1 MADHGAREHPDRGD
15 TGERDELERLEK
27 ALAGRFP
34 HTMRPDLARMTQL
47 VDLLGH
53 PERAFPSIHLTGT
66 NGKTSTARMIDAL
79 FRAFGLRPGRYTSPH
94 LESVTERI
102 ALDGRPVSAE
112 VLNRAYDDVLP
123 YVELVDGSSPEPV
136 TYFELLTAMAFSAFA
151 DAPVDIGVIE
161 VGMGGTWDATNVI
174 DGRVQVITPIAL
186 DHPELGST
194 VAEVAGEKAG
204 ILRPDGV
211 VVLGQQPVEAAEVV
225 LRRAAELGTTVAREG
240 IEFGVTER
248 AIAVGGQ
255 MLTIQGLGGVYDEIF
270 LGLTGQHQ
278 AHNAACALAAVEAF
292 FGAGPDRQLDVE
304 TVRRGFADA
313 QSPGRLEVVRSSP
326 TVLVDGAHNP
336 AGTAALVE
344 ALQESYAF
352 EKLVGV
358 VGILRDKNAAAMLA
372 ALEPV
377 LDVVVLTEVASP
389 RASSADELAAIAL
402 EVFDEDR
409 VEVVPRLDDALEAA
423 VTIAEE
429 DTEQLS
435 GVGVLVTGSLLVVG
449 EARRLLGR

>member
-1 MADHGAREHPDRGD
+1 MDDPTAASQPTDDLSRV
-15 TGERDELERLEK
+15 EK

-34 HTMRPDLARMTQL
+34 HTMRPDLSRMTQL

-53 PERAFPSIHLTGT
+53 PEQAFPSIHLTGT
-66 NGKTSTARMIDAL
+66 NGKTSTARMIDSL
-79 FRAFGLRPGRYTSPH
+79 LRAFGLRPGRYTSPH
-94 LESVTERI
+94 LESLAERI
-102 ALDGRPVSAE
+102 AIDGRPASGE
-112 VLNRAYDDVLP
+112 VLNAAYDDVLP
-123 YVELVDGSSPEPV
+123 YVELVDASSPEPV
-136 TYFELLTAMAFSAFA
+136 TYFELMTAMAFSAFA

-161 VGMGGTWDATNVI
+161 VGMGGTWDATNVV
-174 DGRVQVITPIAL
+174 DGRVQVVTPVAL

-194 VAEVAGEKAG
+194 LAEVAGEKAG
-204 ILRPDGV
+204 ILRADGV
-211 VVLGQQPVEAAEVV
+211 VVLGQQPVEAAEVI
-225 LRRAAELGTTVAREG
+225 LRRASELGATVAREG

-255 MLTIQGLGGVYDEIF
+255 MLTIQGLGGVYDEVF
-270 LGLTGQHQ
+270 LPLAGQHQ

-292 FGAGPDRQLDVE
+292 FGAGEGRQLDVE
-304 TVRRGFADA
+304 VVRRGFAEA
-313 QSPGRLEVVRSSP
+313 ESPGRLEIVRTSP

-336 AGTAALVE
+336 AGAQALAG

-358 VGILRDKNAAAMLA
+358 VGVLSDKDAAAMLA

-377 LDVVVLTEVASP
+377 LDTVVLTEVASP
-389 RASSADELAAIAL
+389 RAMPADDLATLAL
-402 EVFDEDR
+402 DVFDEDR
-409 VEVVPRLDDALEAA
+409 VEVVPRLDDAIEAA

>member
-1 MADHGAREHPDRGD
+1 
-15 TGERDELERLEK
+15 
-27 ALAGRFP
+27 
-34 HTMRPDLARMTQL
+34 MRPDLSRMTRV

-53 PERAFPSIHLTGT
+53 PEQAFPSIHLTGT

-79 FRAFGLRPGRYTSPH
+79 LRAFGLRPGRYTSPH
-94 LESVTERI
+94 LESVAERI
-102 ALDGRPVSAE
+102 ALDGRPASAQ
-112 VLNRAYDDVLP
+112 VLNQAYDDVLP
-123 YVELVDGSSPEPV
+123 YVELVDSTSSEPV

-194 VAEVAGEKAG
+194 LAEVAGEKAG
-204 ILRPDGV
+204 ILRADGV

-225 LRRAAELGTTVAREG
+225 LRRASELGATVAREG

-248 AIAVGGQ
+248 TIAVGGQ
-255 MLTIQGLGGVYDEIF
+255 MLAIQGLGGVYDEIF

-292 FGAGPDRQLDVE
+292 FGAGSGRQLDIDA
-304 TVRRGFADA
+304 VRSGFADA
-313 QSPGRLEVVRSSP
+313 ESPGRLEIVRSAP

-336 AGTAALVE
+336 AGASALVE
-344 ALQESYAF
+344 ALRESYAF

-358 VGILRDKNAAAMLA
+358 VAILRDKDAAAMLA

-389 RASSADELAAIAL
+389 RAASADELAAIAL
-402 EVFDEDR
+402 EVFDSDR
-409 VEVVPRLDDALEAA
+409 VEVVPRLDDALETAI
-423 VTIAEE
+423 TIAEE

>member
-1 MADHGAREHPDRGD
+1 MTEPAAASDDRSD
-15 TGERDELERLEK
+15 LSRVEA

-34 HTMRPDLARMTQL
+34 HTMRPDLTRMTQL

-53 PERAFPSIHLTGT
+53 PEHAFPSIHLTGT
-66 NGKTSTARMIDAL
+66 NGKTSTARMVDAL
-79 FRAFGLRPGRYTSPH
+79 LRAFGLRPGRYTSPH
-94 LESVTERI
+94 LDSVTERI
-102 ALDGRPVSAE
+102 ALDGSPISAE
-112 VLNRAYDDVLP
+112 ALNDAYDDVLP
-123 YVELVDGSSPEPV
+123 YVELVDANSPEPV
-136 TYFELLTAMAFSAFA
+136 TYFELVTAMAFSAFA
-151 DAPVDIGVIE
+151 DAPVDVGVIE
-161 VGMGGTWDATNVI
+161 VGMGGAWDATNVI
-174 DGRVQVITPIAL
+174 DGRVQVVTPVAL

-194 VAEVAGEKAG
+194 LAEVAGEKAG
-204 ILRPDGV
+204 ILRSDGV
-211 VVLGQQPVEAAEVV
+211 LVLGQQPVEAAEVL
-225 LRRAAELGTTVAREG
+225 LRRAGELGTTVAREG
-240 IEFGVTER
+240 LEFGVTER
-248 AIAVGGQ
+248 AVAVGGQ
-255 MLTIQGLGGVYDEIF
+255 MLTIQGLGGVYDEVF

-292 FGAGPDRQLDVE
+292 LGAGPGRRLDLDA
-304 TVRRGFADA
+304 VRTGFADA
-313 QSPGRLEVVRSSP
+313 RSPGRLEVVRSSP

-352 EKLVGV
+352 TKLVGV
-358 VGILRDKNAAAMLA
+358 VGILGDKDAAAMLA

-377 LDVVVLTEVASP
+377 LDVVVLTEVSSP
-389 RASSADELAAIAL
+389 RAAGADALAAVAV

-429 DTEQLS
+429 DSDQLS

-449 EARRLLGR
+449 EARKLLGR

>member
-1 MADHGAREHPDRGD
+1 MADPTGAVTDGD
-15 TGERDELERLEK
+15 ADDLSRIEK

-34 HTMRPDLARMTQL
+34 HTMRPDLSRMTQL

-66 NGKTSTARMIDAL
+66 NGKTSTARMIDSL

-94 LESVTERI
+94 LESLAERI
-102 ALDGRPVSAE
+102 ALDGRPAPAG
-112 VLNRAYDDVLP
+112 VLNAAYDDVLP
-123 YVELVDGSSPEPV
+123 YVELVDAQSPEPV
-136 TYFELLTAMAFSAFA
+136 TYFELMTAMAFSAFA

-161 VGMGGTWDATNVI
+161 VGMGGSWDATNVI
-174 DGRVQVITPIAL
+174 DGAVQVVTPVAL

-194 VAEVAGEKAG
+194 LAEVAGEKAG
-204 ILRPDGV
+204 ILRADGV
-211 VVLGQQPVEAAEVV
+211 AVLGLQPVEAAEVL
-225 LRRAAELGTTVAREG
+225 LRRAGELGATVAREG

-255 MLTIQGLGGVYDEIF
+255 VLTIQGLGGSYDEIF
-270 LGLTGQHQ
+270 LPLTGQHQ

-292 FGAGPDRQLDVE
+292 FGAGEGRQLDID

-313 QSPGRLEVVRSSP
+313 ESPGRLEVVRSSP

-336 AGTAALVE
+336 AGVGALVD
-344 ALQESYAF
+344 ALRESYAF

-358 VGILRDKNAAAMLA
+358 VGILRDKDAAAMLA

-377 LDVVVLTEVASP
+377 LDTIVLTEINSP
-389 RASSADELAAIAL
+389 RAMPADELAALAV
-402 EVFDEDR
+402 EVFDDER
-409 VEVVPRLDDALEAA
+409 VEVVPRLDDAIDAA